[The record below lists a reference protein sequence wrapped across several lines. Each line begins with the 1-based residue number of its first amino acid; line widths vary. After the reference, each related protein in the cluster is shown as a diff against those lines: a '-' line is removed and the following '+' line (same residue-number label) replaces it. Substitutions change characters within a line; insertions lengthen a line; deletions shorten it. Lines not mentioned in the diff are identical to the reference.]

1 MKKIKH
7 SKFKNTGVL
16 FELLVRQIT
25 LEVLNG
31 DKTENAKKI
40 VKEFFAPGT
49 ELNKE
54 LRLYELLLKE
64 KYNTESRAEKFV
76 DTVSQA
82 HSKLNEG
89 KLAKEKY
96 GLIKEIGAKFE
107 IEQFLSSPITNYKV
121 LASIYKVFESKKSEN
136 YDIKDIFN
144 SKITLIENIIAR
156 PAKVEEVKN
165 VESIKLME
173 TYSQQEKD
181 LRLLTYKILVE
192 TFNKKYTNLDAKQKG
207 LLKEYI
213 NNMSNTTK
221 FKDYVAVEIPKIA
234 KELRLIETKVC
245 DKVTKIKLLETISVL
260 EKMKIGKTVSDSQVS
275 SIMLSYEL
283 VKELKNKVNGK

>member
-7 SKFKNTGVL
+7 SKVKNTGVL

-31 DKTENAKKI
+31 DKTENAKNI
-40 VKEFFAPGT
+40 VKEFFASGT

-54 LRLYELLLKE
+54 LRLYDLLLKE
-64 KYNTESRAEKFV
+64 KYNSESKAEMFV

-82 HSKLNEG
+82 HSKLNEN

-96 GLIKEIGAKFE
+96 SLIKQINEKFE
-107 IEQFLSSPITNYKV
+107 LEQFLSSPITNYKV

-144 SKITLIENIIAR
+144 SKVTLIENIISR
-156 PAKVEEVKN
+156 PAVAKTNKTTEDTKLI
-165 VESIKLME
+165 ESYKK
-173 TYSQQEKD
+173 QDKD

-192 TFNKKYTNLDAKQKG
+192 TFNKKYTNLDEKQKG

-213 NNMSNTTK
+213 NNMSNTSK
-221 FKDYVAVEIPKIA
+221 FKDYLAVELPQIV
-234 KELRLIETKVC
+234 KELKAIKSKIS
-245 DKVTKIKLLETISVL
+245 DKVTTIKLSETISVL
-260 EKMKIGKTVSDSQVS
+260 EKMKIGKTVTDNNVS

-283 VKELKNKVNGK
+283 IKELKSKVNVK

>member
-31 DKTENAKKI
+31 DKKETAKTI
-40 VKEFFAPGT
+40 VREFFAPNT

-54 LRLYELLLKE
+54 LRLYDILLKE
-64 KYNTESRAEKFV
+64 KYGSETKADRLVETVCDAHAKLNQSALSKEKF
-76 DTVSQA
+76 
-82 HSKLNEG
+82 N
-89 KLAKEKY
+89 
-96 GLIKEIGAKFE
+96 LIKEVSAKFD

-121 LASIYKVFESKKSEN
+121 LASIYKVFESKRESN

-144 SKITLIENIIAR
+144 SKITLIENITSK
-156 PAKVEEVKN
+156 P
-165 VESIKLME
+165 SQKLKPTEDTKLIE
-173 TYSQQEKD
+173 TYKQQDKD

-192 TFNKKYTNLDAKQKG
+192 TFNKKYTNLDDSQKN

-213 NNMSNTTK
+213 NNITNTTK
-221 FKDYVAVEIPKIA
+221 FKDYISIELPNIIA
-234 KELRLIETKVC
+234 ELKAIKAKVQ
-245 DKVTKIKLLETISVL
+245 DRVTTIKLSETISVL
-260 EKMKIGKTVSDSQVS
+260 EKMKIGKTVTDNNVS

-283 VKELKNKVNGK
+283 IKELKSKINVK

>member
-31 DKTENAKKI
+31 DKTENAKNI
-40 VKEFFAPGT
+40 VREFFAPST

-54 LRLYELLLKE
+54 LRLYDLLLKE
-64 KYNTESRAEKFV
+64 KYSSETKADRLVETVCEAHTKLNYIKLSKEKYNLIKEVAEKF
-76 DTVSQA
+76 D
-82 HSKLNEG
+82 L
-89 KLAKEKY
+89 
-96 GLIKEIGAKFE
+96 
-107 IEQFLSSPITNYKV
+107 EQFLSSPISNYKV
-121 LASIYKVFESKKSEN
+121 LASIYKVFESKRDEK

-144 SKITLIENIIAR
+144 SKITLIENITSK
-156 PAKVEEVKN
+156 PAQVVK
-165 VESIKLME
+165 SIEDKKLIE
-173 TYSQQEKD
+173 TYIQQDKD

-192 TFNKKYTNLDAKQKG
+192 TFNKKYTNLDSSQKN

-213 NNMSNTTK
+213 NNITNTTK
-221 FKDYVAVEIPKIA
+221 FKDYVGIELPKIIS
-234 KELRLIETKVC
+234 ELKSIKSKLT
-245 DKVTKIKLLETISVL
+245 DKVTQIKLSETISVL
-260 EKMKIGKTVSDSQVS
+260 EKMKIGKSVSDGQVS

-283 VKELKNKVNGK
+283 IKELKSKVNG

>member
-31 DKTENAKKI
+31 DKKETAKTI
-40 VKEFFAPGT
+40 VREFFAPNT

-54 LRLYELLLKE
+54 LRLYDILLKE
-64 KYNTESRAEKFV
+64 KYSSETKADRLVETVCDAHAKLNQSALSKEKF
-76 DTVSQA
+76 
-82 HSKLNEG
+82 N
-89 KLAKEKY
+89 
-96 GLIKEIGAKFE
+96 LIKEVSAKFD

-121 LASIYKVFESKKSEN
+121 LASIYKVFESKRETN

-144 SKITLIENIIAR
+144 SKITLIENITSK
-156 PAKVEEVKN
+156 P
-165 VESIKLME
+165 SQKLQPTEDKKLIE
-173 TYSQQEKD
+173 TYKQQDKD

-192 TFNKKYTNLDAKQKG
+192 TFNKKYTNLDDSQKN

-213 NNMSNTTK
+213 NNITNTTK
-221 FKDYVAVEIPKIA
+221 FKDYVAVELPNIVA
-234 KELRLIETKVC
+234 ELKAIKTKVQ
-245 DKVTKIKLLETISVL
+245 DKVTTIKLSETISVL
-260 EKMKIGKTVSDSQVS
+260 EKMKMGKTVSDSQVS

-283 VKELKNKVNGK
+283 IKELKSKLK

>member
-7 SKFKNTGVL
+7 SKVKNTGVL

-31 DKTENAKKI
+31 DKTENAKNI
-40 VKEFFAPGT
+40 VKEFFASGT

-54 LRLYELLLKE
+54 LRLYDLLLKE
-64 KYNTESRAEKFV
+64 KYNSESKAEMFV

-96 GLIKEIGAKFE
+96 NLIKQINEKFE
-107 IEQFLSSPITNYKV
+107 LEQFLSSPITNYKV

-136 YDIKDIFN
+136 YDIKDVFN
-144 SKITLIENIIAR
+144 SKVTLIENIIAR
-156 PAKVEEVKN
+156 PSTKTNKIEDTKLI
-165 VESIKLME
+165 ESYK
-173 TYSQQEKD
+173 QQDKD

-192 TFNKKYTNLDAKQKG
+192 TFNKKYTNLDSNQKN

-213 NNMSNTTK
+213 NNISNTSK
-221 FKDYVAVEIPKIA
+221 FKDYLSVELPKIVAELKSIKA
-234 KELRLIETKVC
+234 KIQ
-245 DKVTKIKLLETISVL
+245 DKVTTIKLSETISIL
-260 EKMKIGKTVSDSQVS
+260 EKMKIGKSISDGQVS

-283 VKELKNKVNGK
+283 IKELKSKLK

>member
-31 DKTENAKKI
+31 DKKETAKNI
-40 VKEFFAPGT
+40 VKEFFAPNT

-54 LRLYELLLKE
+54 LRLYDILLKE
-64 KYNTESRAEKFV
+64 KYSSETKADRLVETVCDAHAKLNQSALSKEKF
-76 DTVSQA
+76 
-82 HSKLNEG
+82 N
-89 KLAKEKY
+89 
-96 GLIKEIGAKFE
+96 LIKEVSAKFD

-121 LASIYKVFESKKSEN
+121 LASIYKVFESKRESN
-136 YDIKDIFN
+136 YDVKDIFN
-144 SKITLIENIIAR
+144 SKVTLIENITSK
-156 PAKVEEVKN
+156 P
-165 VESIKLME
+165 SQKLQPTEDKKLIE
-173 TYSQQEKD
+173 TYKQQDKD

-192 TFNKKYTNLDAKQKG
+192 TFNKKYTNLNDSQKN

-213 NNMSNTTK
+213 NNITNTTK
-221 FKDYVAVEIPKIA
+221 FKDYVGIELPKIVS
-234 KELRLIETKVC
+234 ELKSIKTKVQ
-245 DKVTKIKLLETISVL
+245 DKVTTIKLSETISVL
-260 EKMKIGKTVSDSQVS
+260 EKMKMGKTVSDSQVS

-283 VKELKNKVNGK
+283 IKELKSKLN